1 MKKVFFLSV
10 LSFLFLIYSCKSEPK
25 KECSNTDNQNDTVSK
40 KDSSETLESVMK
52 SEKKNEPTKELK
64 ENHAKI
70 VQKYGEQGE
79 FCTCVLANDSINKA
93 FGKSPSDKQAEK
105 LMARW
110 EYVDIKCKEFL
121 TEPSSTP
128 EERAIHEK
136 KVKKCLKSRR

>member
-1 MKKVFFLSV
+1 MNKVFFLSV
-10 LSFLFLIYSCKSEPK
+10 LSFLFLISSCKNESE
-25 KECSNTDNQNDTVSK
+25 KECCTSENQNDTLVK
-40 KDSSETLESVMK
+40 KDSVPSLEEALK
-52 SEKKNEPTKELK
+52 SEKKIEPSNELK
-64 ENHAKI
+64 DNHAKI
-70 VQKYGEQGE
+70 VQKYGEQWD

-93 FGKSPSDKQAEK
+93 FGKSPYDKQAEK